1 MRKSLLPRLNP
12 PDGDRENAQPSESEQ
27 GTEGLNE
34 EEEQESLGRGRRV
47 RKSNARYSEQLP
59 PRTGRASRRSA
70 PHDKASTT
78 TSLKNT
84 AATSNTA
91 VVADVVAAEA
101 ANTESAAPSTAATK
115 APAAAVTMRSA
126 RSRASLVPPATSSA
140 GQLKNTTKKGKRGRP
155 SLIVPLTR
163 PGQQEEEE
171 KSKEEVRSAVDE
183 DSRDSEVLLPGK

>member
-78 TSLKNT
+78 TSLENT

-91 VVADVVAAEA
+91 DVVDVAAEA
-101 ANTESAAPSTAATK
+101 ATTESAAPSTAATK